1 MKKSIFFIAVACMLV
16 FSGCGALFFDTY
28 SSEKDFQGNQSI
40 DLDSDIQMVQNYAE
54 LRRLVFNMMNN
65 HEENAQ
71 LRFVGYSGNAAS
83 DIASVCNAIKTESAY
98 GAYCVDYVT
107 YDLTQIVSYY
117 EASIAIAYKYS
128 AEDLQLLQM
137 TNNHTSFAELLVD
150 NLKNGTE
157 KLVVKINNGSSE
169 YDVVNELIDQTI
181 REHPL
186 SMSYYPQFS
195 VKIFSGNSSQKIYE
209 LNIQYDMELN
219 NTKRIEKLQ
228 DSIAQL
234 MQSVNGDNDAEKIM
248 QAASALSHHG
258 LVDELGGITAYD
270 AVVDQKANS
279 EGISSAFK
287 AMCDLMKVECLI
299 VSGRLDRAEHFWNI
313 VKIEDAYY
321 HIDVSSL
328 RDSVSDSILKRDEE
342 QQINYWWDQ
351 SAYPDCVG
359 EANILQ

>member
-1 MKKSIFFIAVACMLV
+1 MKKTVFFIAVVFMLI

-40 DLDSDIQMVQNYAE
+40 DLDADVQMVQNYAE

-65 HEENAQ
+65 HEEQTQ
-71 LRFVGYSGNAAS
+71 LRFVGYSGNAVS

-117 EASIAIAYKYS
+117 EASIEIFYKYS
-128 AEDLQLLQM
+128 SEDLLQLQM
-137 TNNHTSFAELLVD
+137 TNNHTSFAELLVE

-157 KLVVKINNGSSE
+157 KMVVKINNGSSE
-169 YDVVNELIDQTI
+169 SDVVNELIYQTI

-186 SMSYYPQFS
+186 AMTYYPQFN
-195 VKIFSGNSSQKIYE
+195 VKIFSGNTSQKIYE
-209 LNIQYDMELN
+209 LNIQYDEELN
-219 NTKRIEKLQ
+219 NTKRGEKLH
-228 DSIAQL
+228 DSMTQL
-234 MQSVNGDNDAEKIM
+234 VQSVNGESVSEQIVA
-248 QAASALSHHG
+248 AASVLCHHC
-258 LVDELGGITAYD
+258 LNNELGGNTAYD
-270 AVVDQKANS
+270 AIVDKKANS

-287 AMCDLMKVECLI
+287 AMCDLMNVECMI
-299 VSGRLDRAEHFWNI
+299 VNGRLERTEHFWNI
-313 VKIEDAYY
+313 VKIDDAYY
-321 HIDVSSL
+321 HLDVSALNDAISG
-328 RDSVSDSILKRDEE
+328 SVFKRDEE

-359 EANILQ
+359 EAIIIE